1 MGDETVTKSRAAL
14 DTIVSDEIAP
24 CSSQRNPRHVL
35 QNQANILNHV
45 VGDCTTVWFLLHHPT
60 WSVMNGLVKY
70 HRQAERV
77 STNQHSRVKP
87 FDVSNTSHIA
97 WNCAIHN
104 VMTKIYAPLSDS

>member
-1 MGDETVTKSRAAL
+1 
-14 DTIVSDEIAP
+14 
-24 CSSQRNPRHVL
+24 
-35 QNQANILNHV
+35 
-45 VGDCTTVWFLLHHPT
+45 
-60 WSVMNGLVKY
+60 MNGLVKY